1 MNNDTLD
8 KLCAKLEAGDEGLK
22 YVRYCYTNP
31 AWASRDMVRMEQE
44 VERLRD
50 GVAAIYGDAEVP
62 DGLPVYEGVKM
73 SPSALITHC
82 KALLQEQG
90 E

>member
-1 MNNDTLD
+1 MS
-8 KLCAKLEAGDEGLK
+8 DESKWHGHGIFDQDCLK
-22 YVRYCYTNP
+22 CQNK
-31 AWASRDMVRMEQE
+31 ELQQE

-62 DGLPVYEGVKM
+62 DGLPVYEVVKM

-82 KALLQEQG
+82 KALLEKQ
-90 E
+90 